1 MNVILSPVNM
11 GYLGLPLYIV
21 PVICS
26 WFLLEATMQYLYP
39 NLHNVT
45 TGVSLLFYG
54 GANANII

>member
-1 MNVILSPVNM
+1 M

-45 TGVSLLFYG
+45 TGVSFLFYG